1 MKNSGEKINV
11 SFAFAV
17 TGESCTQLRCDRL
30 RELGLILR
38 KRLILA
44 ISAEQERQAERW
56 MGDDN
61 IAVLRPS
68 ITIPRYLI

>member
-1 MKNSGEKINV
+1 MENGREIINV

-17 TGESCTQLRCDRL
+17 IGKSGKLLRWGRL
-30 RELGLILR
+30 VELGIILR

-56 MGDDN
+56 MDDDN
-61 IAVLRPS
+61 IAVPRPS